1 MRLQRYGED
10 GPQVI
15 EVNQETGYDAE
26 ALVNNYKPKDEDDI
40 ERVQVTVQPMDLSK
54 NDLLKDESSSSD
66 NEEMSTQKPEI
77 LDEEQLEIRK
87 AVRKVVQNVR
97 KVNVKPTE
105 SKKSKQKTKQ
115 KKIAIKKPSKA
126 TRKHLKSL
134 KNYRRHQ
141 NKKKRKK

>member
-1 MRLQRYGED
+1 M
-10 GPQVI
+10 I

>member
-10 GPQVI
+10 GPPVI

-97 KVNVKPTE
+97 KVNVKPE